1 MPISMRIFKISMCP
15 RHARK
20 SPESVDIKNVKIGSA
35 VWEILHFG
43 HPDTQTDKVLFY
55 IYRFNNILKF
65 MLFRKANCTPDF
77 EYEEI

>member
-1 MPISMRIFKISMCP
+1 MPILMRIFKISMCP

-43 HPDTQTDKVLFY
+43 HPDTQTDRQTDTQTKYPFIY
-55 IYRFNNILKF
+55 IDD
-65 MLFRKANCTPDF
+65 ANGFDNMKS
-77 EYEEI
+77 